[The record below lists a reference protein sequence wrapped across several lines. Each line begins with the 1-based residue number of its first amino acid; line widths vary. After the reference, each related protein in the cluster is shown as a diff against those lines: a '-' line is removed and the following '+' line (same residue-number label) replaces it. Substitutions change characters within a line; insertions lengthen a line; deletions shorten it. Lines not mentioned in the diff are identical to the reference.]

1 MSFYALTRRVNG
13 KVDPYWTVVL
23 RCSEETAEACR
34 RMGYKNGE
42 NTRVNQVDTEDRGQ
56 ETRFIA
62 NQVNSFFQINPDHE
76 GVIPL
81 PNLSE
86 WMGLYELRRH

>member
-1 MSFYALTRRVNG
+1 MSFYALTRRTNG
-13 KVDPYWTVVL
+13 KVDPLWTVVL

-34 RMGYKNGE
+34 RLGYKNGKD
-42 NTRVNQVDTEDRGQ
+42 THVNQVDIPDRGQ

-62 NQVNSFFQINPDHE
+62 QQVNSFFQVNPDHE

-86 WMGLYELRRH
+86 EIGLYELRRY